1 MKEDGEGM
9 KKCAPRPLLGKFL
22 AALSGMLVS
31 GAVWADVQ
39 LNLREVQSALTMN
52 IYDLH
57 TIINLVCMGIFIVV
71 FGAMF
76 YSIWKHHKSTE
87 SSAVHFHGSP
97 AVEMVWA
104 AIPFA
109 ILMFAAYPATMTNI
123 EQHVADNIQIG
134 EQKVAAV
141 ELKPAP

>member
-1 MKEDGEGM
+1 MRRS
-9 KKCAPRPLLGKFL
+9 APCLMLGKLL
-22 AALSGMLVS
+22 AALSGILVS
-31 GAVWADVQ
+31 GVVWADYQ
-39 LNLREVQSALTMN
+39 FNLHEVQSAFAMN
-52 IYDLH
+52 TYDLH
-57 TIINLVCMGIFIVV
+57 TVINLVCLGIFVVV

-76 YSIWKHHKSTE
+76 YSIWKHHKSAAPQ
-87 SSAVHFHGSP
+87 AVHFHGSP

-123 EQHVADNIQIG
+123 EQDVAKSIHAG

-141 ELKPAP
+141 ELKSAP